1 MSDVNNCGGAQH
13 DFLKSQKASFCGRK
27 KMCHPKKA
35 VLALALSLALPGCSS
50 EFDTMVYH
58 LPGEEWDF
66 GWVVK
71 DNKCAFE
78 MDNDLVTFTFVF
90 SEEAMSE
97 RITIDGVTIT
107 DVLINGGVEDY
118 VYCYTGYA
126 EIDHLFKESRNTIS
140 FRIVDY
146 DDELEYW
153 VSVDEAPLYGQP
165 VRIAILFETKPHEK
179 KT

>member
-1 MSDVNNCGGAQH
+1 MSDVNNCSGAQH

-27 KMCHPKKA
+27 KMRYPRKA
-35 VLALALSLALPGCSS
+35 ALALTLSFALLSCSHKS
-50 EFDTMVYH
+50 TMVYH
-58 LPGEEWDF
+58 LPGEEWEF
-66 GWVVK
+66 GWLV
-71 DNKCAFE
+71 DNNKCGFE

-118 VYCYTGYA
+118 VYCYTGTASIY
-126 EIDHLFKESRNTIS
+126 HLFKESHNTVS

-165 VRIAILFETKPHEK
+165 VRIAILFETKPYEK

>member
-1 MSDVNNCGGAQH
+1 MSNINNYSGAQH

-27 KMCHPKKA
+27 KMRYPRKA
-35 VLALALSLALPGCSS
+35 VLALTLSFALLSCSHKS
-50 EFDTMVYH
+50 TMVYH
-58 LPGEEWDF
+58 LPGEEWEF
-66 GWVVK
+66 GWLV
-71 DNKCAFE
+71 DNNKCGFAME
-78 MDNDLVTFTFVF
+78 NDLVTFTFVL
-90 SEEAMSE
+90 SEDAMSE
-97 RITIDGVTIT
+97 SITITGVTIT

-118 VYCYTGYA
+118 VYCYTGTASIY
-126 EIDHLFKESRNTIS
+126 HLFKESRNTIS

-165 VRIAILFETKPHEK
+165 VRIAILFETKPYEK

>member
-1 MSDVNNCGGAQH
+1 MSDVNNCSGTQH
-13 DFLKSQKASFCGRK
+13 DFLKSQKAPFCGRK
-27 KMCHPKKA
+27 KMRYPRKA
-35 VLALALSLALPGCSS
+35 VLALALSLVLPGCSS

-58 LPGEEWDF
+58 LPGEEWEF
-66 GWVVK
+66 GWLV
-71 DNKCAFE
+71 DNNKCGFE

-107 DVLINGGVEDY
+107 DVLINGEVEDY

-126 EIDHLFKESRNTIS
+126 EIDHLFKESRNTVS

-146 DDELEYW
+146 DDELEY
-153 VSVDEAPLYGQP
+153 SVCVEERPQYGQP
-165 VRIAILFETKPHEK
+165 IAIPILFETKPYEK